1 MKTVRSLISLLLVL
15 VIAVFLTVPVHADE
29 IQDKISEYTK
39 KISELQGQ
47 QDSLSK
53 QINLLNSQ
61 ISLTSLRIETIKSQI
76 NKLST
81 EITELNDEIDRL
93 EELKTRRLELV
104 LHRIPETYKRSQ
116 TPQFGLLFFSKNF
129 SDFVARLQYLRT
141 VESEDTLNY
150 RRLQDTQDQYNERKE
165 LREKKRE
172 QSEALK
178 KQLEKESA
186 ALASQ
191 KKSKQV
197 LLDETR
203 SSETVYQRL
212 LAQALAEKQALERA
226 LVDAVKVGPIN
237 RGDPIALVGNTGYP
251 GCSTGAHLHFE
262 VRKNNAWVDPS
273 GYLSSKTVLDEQ
285 TNSNWTVGS
294 GGWDWPL
301 SDPVRLTQRFGQT
314 PWSYRYS
321 YSGGI
326 HTGFDMT
333 SGSNVIRAPQ
343 SGTLYSSSQSCGG
356 SSIIKIKYIDH
367 GDGELSFYLH
377 VQ

>member
-1 MKTVRSLISLLLVL
+1 MKLFRVLLICCLVFL
-15 VIAVFLTVPVHADE
+15 AVTPAVFADE
-29 IQDKISEYTK
+29 IGDKIQEYTK
-39 KISELQGQ
+39 KIAELQGQ
-47 QDSLSK
+47 EHTLAN

-61 ISLTSLRIETIKSQI
+61 ISLTTLRINTIRSQI
-76 NKLST
+76 DKLST
-81 EITELNDEIDRL
+81 EIGELNGEIDRL
-93 EELKTRRLELV
+93 EELKTKRLELV
-104 LHRIPETYKRSQ
+104 LHRIPESYKRSRV
-116 TPQFGLLFFSKNF
+116 PQVGLLFFSKNF
-129 SDFVARLQYLRT
+129 SDFISRVQYLRT
-141 VESEDTLNY
+141 VETEDALNY
-150 RRLQDTQDQYNERKE
+150 RKLQDTQDQYNERKA
-165 LREKKRE
+165 LRERKKD

-191 KKSKQV
+191 RKSKQV

-203 SSETVYQRL
+203 SSESVYQRL

-226 LVDAVKVGPIN
+226 LVDAVKVGPVN
-237 RGDPIALVGNTGYP
+237 RGDPIALVGNSGYP

-262 VRKNNAWVDPS
+262 VRKNNAWVDPA
-273 GYLSSKTVLDEQ
+273 GYLSGKTVYDEQ
-285 TNSNWTVGS
+285 TGSNWTVGG

-301 SDPVRLTQRFGQT
+301 SDPIRLTQRFGST

-333 SGSNVIRAPQ
+333 SGSSVIRAPQ
-343 SGTLYSSSQSCGG
+343 SGTLYSSSQTCGS

-367 GDGELSFYLH
+367 GDGVLSFYLH